1 MIYVD
6 DFLLEVFEDLNEP
19 KADLDIII
27 PRAVIKMLKETNIFE
42 RGTIANGLV
51 FLNQFFHDEVELPGR
66 VGDLPDY
73 EKELLKNEFIPN

>member
-6 DFLLEVFEDLNEP
+6 DFLLEVFVDLNEP
-19 KADLDIII
+19 KADLDVII
-27 PRAVIKMLKETNIFE
+27 PRAVIKLLKKTNIFE
-42 RGTIANGLV
+42 RGTMANGLV
-51 FLNQFFHDEVELPGR
+51 FLNQFFYDEVELLGR